1 MKLTFSIAATTILLS
16 LLGIVMIYSA
26 SSYSALR
33 DFGDEFF
40 YVKKQAIAFAAG
52 LVMMLVGSK
61 FNVQI
66 LQKIKWIVLIAAVIL
81 LGLVFVPGLG
91 VESYGATRW
100 LNLGFTT
107 VQPSEFA
114 KFALMIFLSG
124 YLSENPPK
132 NFVSLIVPLVCGLGI
147 CTLIILEPN
156 MSITIC
162 VGLALLVMLFVA
174 GTPKKWF
181 VLLFLCLAAA
191 VPLLIILEP
200 YRMKRFTAFV
210 NPWENPKAEGYQLIQ
225 SYFALGG
232 GGLFGTGLFRS
243 RQKYLFLPFA
253 ESDFIFSV
261 IGEELGLFGCL
272 AVIAM
277 FVVLIF
283 CGIKVALRTDS
294 FYKTLLATGIIS
306 VIALQTVIN
315 MAVVTGTIPPTG
327 LPLPFVS
334 FGGTALMTYMFSSG
348 LLINIASPLQKANHK
363 M

>member
-1 MKLTFSIAATTILLS
+1 MKLTFSIAASTILLA
-16 LLGIVMIYSA
+16 LLGILMIYSA

-33 DFGDEFF
+33 EIGDEFF

-61 FNVQI
+61 INIEI
-66 LQKIKWIVLIAAVIL
+66 LKKIKWIILFVSIIL

-91 VESYGATRW
+91 VENYGATRW

-114 KFALMIFLSG
+114 KFGLMIFLAG
-124 YLSENPPK
+124 YLTENPPK
-132 NFVSLIVPLVCGLGI
+132 NIAALIVPLVCGLGV

-156 MSITIC
+156 MSITMC
-162 VGLALLVMLFVA
+162 VGMSLLVILFVA

-181 VLLFLCLAAA
+181 VLLFLAVAIA
-191 VPLLIILEP
+191 VPLMIIVEP
-200 YRMKRFTAFV
+200 YRMKRLTAFI
-210 NPWENPKAEGYQLIQ
+210 NPWDNPKAEGYQLIQ
-225 SYFALGG
+225 SYYALGG
-232 GGLFGTGLFRS
+232 GGLFGRGLFRS

-261 IGEELGLFGCL
+261 VGEELGLFGCIVVM
-272 AVIAM
+272 AVFA
-277 FVVLIF
+277 VLIF
-283 CGIKVALRTDS
+283 SGIKVALRADS
-294 FYKTLLATGIIS
+294 FYKTLLATGITA
-306 VIALQTVIN
+306 VIALQTIIN

-334 FGGTALMTYMFSSG
+334 FGGTALMTCMFSAG
-348 LLINIASPLQKANHK
+348 ILINIASPLQKTNHK